1 MDAPMKDDD
10 ARLVS
15 KVLLLERDPGSLD
28 QLRNFCEGHD
38 LVGLKV
44 QPDNVMSVLKSNV
57 DLGGI
62 FLAEDF
68 GQTKAAGRA
77 LAHTVH
83 AIRPELP
90 IFLRCETPA
99 ELSDSD
105 LRVVR
110 AVYSKADIE
119 ALVPIIEASIFS
131 LVYPNKLVRGIS
143 EFTIEALQSQFKH
156 VTVQGETPYIV
167 RDRIIHGE
175 MFTLIPLESAWCRG
189 YMMLQAKE
197 EEMRHVLGLRD
208 ATDTSRPGLDFR
220 DLNNALGEVTNLIWG
235 AFKNRYISYGD
246 TGDQHLTQIPIVI
259 NHLHNYISFGSED
272 PQLCFR
278 YTLTDLDNP
287 DSPPTHIYQRFV
299 FNLSWSPDDLKE
311 NQSCVE
317 ELFKSGELELF

>member
-1 MDAPMKDDD
+1 MHNDNAP
-10 ARLVS
+10 LVS
-15 KVLLLERDPGSLD
+15 KVLLLEREPRCLD
-28 QLRNFCEGHD
+28 QLRNFCDTHQP
-38 LVGLKV
+38 VGLKV
-44 QPDNVMSVLKSNV
+44 QPGNVMSVLKSNV

-68 GQTKAAGRA
+68 GETKALGRA
-77 LAHTVH
+77 LAHAIH
-83 AIRPELP
+83 AVRPELP
-90 IFLRCETPA
+90 IFLRCETPE
-99 ELSDSD
+99 ELSDED
-105 LRVVR
+105 ERVVR
-110 AVYSKADIE
+110 AVYSNSNIS
-119 ALVPIIEASIFS
+119 ALEPIIAASIFS
-131 LVYPNKLVRGIS
+131 LVYPNKLVRGIT

-175 MFTLIPLESAWCRG
+175 MFTLIPLESNWCRG

-197 EEMRHVLGLRD
+197 EEMRHVLGLSD

-246 TGDQHLTQIPIVI
+246 TGEHHLTQIPIVI
-259 NHLHNYISFGSED
+259 NHMHNYISFGAED

-278 YTLTDLDNP
+278 YTLTEGEHSDA
-287 DSPPTHIYQRFV
+287 PPTHIYQRFI
-299 FNLSWSPDDLKE
+299 FNLSWSPEDLKE